1 MEVAIEIVIEPTDPV
16 RRTTLPAMAGA
27 LRGSA
32 AISGDVKVVWSES
45 DQDRLGPLPEA
56 VQLTIDAG
64 QAHGGDHT
72 AARKI
77 TRAVLGGLPAFD
89 VEISVRPS
97 AGRIRMPGSGTG
109 RQDAADRL
117 TTMIDQALA
126 REAQLVPAARGRQ
139 DDEPT
144 ERIRWAPDSL
154 LHGLSPADRQAL
166 LRLGTIRQYGPG
178 DWLLGEGDR
187 TTFAVVIL
195 DGYVKVSAV
204 TESGAES
211 LLAIRTAG
219 DVIGELSALDG
230 SPRSATAV
238 AAGAV
243 VGRMLTKLDLDECFR
258 RHPAIAVGFNRAV
271 AAKLRVATRHR
282 VDFRGRDAKERL
294 ARVLLELFG
303 DPAGS
308 QGRAREG
315 LLLTQAELA
324 GLIAASESAV
334 HQALRELR
342 DARAVD
348 TSYRRLTITDVDA
361 LRAIA
366 FPSG

>member
-1 MEVAIEIVIEPTDPV
+1 VEAAIEIVIEPADPV

-64 QAHGGDHT
+64 QTRGSDHT

-77 TRAVLGGLPAFD
+77 TRAVLAGLPAFD

-97 AGRIRMPGSGTG
+97 AGRIRVPGSGTG
-109 RQDAADRL
+109 RQDAADHL
-117 TTMIDQALA
+117 TTMIDQ
-126 REAQLVPAARGRQ
+126 ARGRQ

-144 ERIRWAPDSL
+144 ERIRWAPGSL
-154 LHGLSPADRQAL
+154 LHSLSPADRQAL

-243 VGRMLTKLDLDECFR
+243 VGRMLTKPDLDACFR

-308 QGRAREG
+308 QRRAREG

-342 DARAVD
+342 DAGAVD

-366 FPSG
+366 SPSG

>member
-1 MEVAIEIVIEPTDPV
+1 VCV
-16 RRTTLPAMAGA
+16 
-27 LRGSA
+27 
-32 AISGDVKVVWSES
+32 
-45 DQDRLGPLPEA
+45 
-56 VQLTIDAG
+56 TIDAV
-64 QAHGGDHT
+64 QAHDSDGP
-72 AARKI
+72 AARDI
-77 TRAVLGGLPAFD
+77 VRALLDGLPALD
-89 VEISVRPS
+89 VEVSVQPR
-97 AGRIRMPGSGTG
+97 AGRIRVPGSGAG

-117 TTMIDQALA
+117 VTMIDQALA
-126 REAQLVPAARGRQ
+126 REPHLARDRAHDQPA
-139 DDEPT
+139 

-154 LHGLSPADRQAL
+154 LHGLPPADRQAL
-166 LRLGTIRQYGPG
+166 LRLGTIKQYGPG
-178 DWLLGEGDR
+178 TRLLGEGDR

-195 DGYVKVSAV
+195 DGYVKISAV
-204 TESGAES
+204 TEGGTES

-219 DVIGELSALDG
+219 DVIGELAALDG

-243 VGRMLTKLDLDECFR
+243 LGRLLTRSDLEECFR

-294 ARVLLELFG
+294 ARALLELFG
-303 DPAGS
+303 DPAGPRS
-308 QGRAREG
+308 RARQG

-342 DARAVD
+342 EAGAVD
-348 TSYRRLTITDVDA
+348 TSYRRLTIIDVDT

-366 FPSG
+366 SPSD